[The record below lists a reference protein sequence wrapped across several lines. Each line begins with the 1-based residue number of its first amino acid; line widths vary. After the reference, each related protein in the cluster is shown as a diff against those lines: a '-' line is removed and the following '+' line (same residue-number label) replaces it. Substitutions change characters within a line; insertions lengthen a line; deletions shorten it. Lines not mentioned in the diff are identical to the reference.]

1 MSRCLNQYLVS
12 VTDLSVDTRHPC
24 NSILVPVLCICMQAA
39 RGLAAITGDLVRRLV
54 FRKKFSDTTTEP
66 IVNM

>member
-1 MSRCLNQYLVS
+1 ML
-12 VTDLSVDTRHPC
+12 
-24 NSILVPVLCICMQAA
+24 AA